1 MKDRGKERFS
11 LSELAGTIGVPPRTV
26 RFYIARGLLPG
37 PHKAGRGAAYGRE
50 HMERLRLI
58 RERQAAGQTLA
69 EIGMHLAEP
78 DDSPLAP
85 AAARW
90 TELEVAEDV
99 VLMVR
104 DDAGPWRV
112 HQVRK
117 AAGELKVCLEKQE
130 RTKEEMSCQ
139 EE

>member
-69 EIGMHLAEP
+69 EIGMRLAEP
-78 DDSPLAP
+78 KGSPLAP

-90 TELEVAEDV
+90 TELAVAEDV

-104 DDAGPWRV
+104 ADAGPWRG

-117 AAGELKVCLEKQE
+117 AAGELKACLEKQE
-130 RTKEEMSCQ
+130 RTKEETSCQ